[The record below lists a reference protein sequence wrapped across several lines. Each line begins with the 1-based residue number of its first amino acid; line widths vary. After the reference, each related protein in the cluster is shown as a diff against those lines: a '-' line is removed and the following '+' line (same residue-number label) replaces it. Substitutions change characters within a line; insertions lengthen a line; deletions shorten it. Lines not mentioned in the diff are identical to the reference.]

1 MRLLVK
7 SLNMAKTK
15 KKLRMLKKDEVAEI
29 PTPVIKLDDAELA
42 NMSTGKYKVFTNG
55 AEEEDLKGKYL
66 AINVDHLVS
75 IFPMGDKTFLFSTTG
90 NSWTVAEDFATVI
103 KRLNINN
110 G

>member
-1 MRLLVK
+1 
-7 SLNMAKTK
+7 MATK
-15 KKLRMLKKDEVAEI
+15 KKEKLKVVKPGDEALGGI
-29 PTPVIKLDDAELA
+29 PTPVIKLDDVELT
-42 NMSTGKYKVFTNG
+42 NMSTGKYKVFTNC
-55 AEEEDLKGKYL
+55 AEEVDLKGKYL

-103 KRLNINN
+103 KRLNMTN

>member
-1 MRLLVK
+1 
-7 SLNMAKTK
+7 MATK
-15 KKLRMLKKDEVAEI
+15 KKEKLRVVKPGDEALGGI
-29 PTPVIKLDDAELA
+29 PTLVIKLDDTELA